1 MNLRQVKGNTWVL
14 EGLEFIPLYRLD
26 GGRCVLLDTGLAQ
39 EREELEQAL
48 LDHGL
53 TPAGILCSHAHVDH
67 GGNNRYFQEKY
78 HIPVALTSREAGMC
92 ASLLSLKCYFLLL
105 SPDMVEQDAAGL
117 VHTPDVLIPDGDG
130 PFSFAGA
137 EFQILQTPGHSVGH
151 ISTLTPDRV
160 CYVGD
165 ALLSREQLDAKLP
178 YCLSHRMGMESREKL
193 RGLDCDLVVM
203 AHRGDRPAGGAGRA
217 YRRQPGPGPAAGRGD
232 PGPDRPAHGRQR
244 HRPPGLPVLQAALRK
259 APPRS
264 AVRAEHP
271 LFHRVPGGPGG
282 PGHGDPGRR
291 HGLPSR
297 PLKRWKRGRG
307 AFFDKLRRAAPRGEP
322 LCISVWEELA
332 LGYIRIRRSTGVRDR
347 SQAASR
353 ESSRVAGS

>member
-137 EFQILQTPGHSVGH
+137 EFQILQTPDRKSV
-151 ISTLTPDRV
+151 V
-160 CYVGD
+160 
-165 ALLSREQLDAKLP
+165 
-178 YCLSHRMGMESREKL
+178 
-193 RGLDCDLVVM
+193 
-203 AHRGDRPAGGAGRA
+203 
-217 YRRQPGPGPAAGRGD
+217 
-232 PGPDRPAHGRQR
+232 
-244 HRPPGLPVLQAALRK
+244 
-259 APPRS
+259 
-264 AVRAEHP
+264 
-271 LFHRVPGGPGG
+271 
-282 PGHGDPGRR
+282 
-291 HGLPSR
+291 
-297 PLKRWKRGRG
+297 
-307 AFFDKLRRAAPRGEP
+307 
-322 LCISVWEELA
+322 
-332 LGYIRIRRSTGVRDR
+332 
-347 SQAASR
+347 
-353 ESSRVAGS
+353 

>member
-203 AHRGDRPAGGAGRA
+203 AHRGIA
-217 YRRQPGPGPAAGRGD
+217 RREELE
-232 PGPDRPAHGRQR
+232 
-244 HRPPGLPVLQAALRK
+244 GLIDANQALA
-259 APPRS
+259 
-264 AVRAEHP
+264 
-271 LFHRVPGGPGG
+271 
-282 PGHGDPGRR
+282 
-291 HGLPSR
+291 
-297 PLKRWKRGRG
+297 
-307 AFFDKLRRAAPRGEP
+307 LRRAGACSTSCSPESPAAPCGSSGTSAFSSSFWWTGGTWSWRRRTA
-322 LCISVWEELA
+322 S
-332 LGYIRIRRSTGVRDR
+332 RSTAPPAEAVETWQR
-347 SQAASR
+347 
-353 ESSRVAGS
+353 RVF

>member
-203 AHRGDRPAGGAGRA
+203 AHRGIA
-217 YRRQPGPGPAAGRGD
+217 RREELE
-232 PGPDRPAHGRQR
+232 
-244 HRPPGLPVLQAALRK
+244 GLIDANQALA
-259 APPRS
+259 
-264 AVRAEHP
+264 
-271 LFHRVPGGPGG
+271 
-282 PGHGDPGRR
+282 
-291 HGLPSR
+291 
-297 PLKRWKRGRG
+297 
-307 AFFDKLRRAAPRGEP
+307 LRRAGE
-322 LCISVWEELA
+322 ILA
-332 LGYIRIRRSTGVRDR
+332 LIDRPMAASDIVRRVCLFYKLLSAALCGSSGTSAFSSSSWWTGGTWSWRPRTASRSTVPPAETVETWQR
-347 SQAASR
+347 
-353 ESSRVAGS
+353 RVF

>member
-203 AHRGDRPAGGAGRA
+203 AHRGIAR
-217 YRRQPGPGPAAGRGD
+217 
-232 PGPDRPAHGRQR
+232 
-244 HRPPGLPVLQAALRK
+244 
-259 APPRS
+259 
-264 AVRAEHP
+264 
-271 LFHRVPGGPGG
+271 
-282 PGHGDPGRR
+282 
-291 HGLPSR
+291 
-297 PLKRWKRGRG
+297 
-307 AFFDKLRRAAPRGEP
+307 
-322 LCISVWEELA
+322 
-332 LGYIRIRRSTGVRDR
+332 
-347 SQAASR
+347 
-353 ESSRVAGS
+353 